1 MKRKEG
7 FSVKKGFLIIL
18 AVFLFPVVSYSQN
31 AAGGESGGVDRY
43 AVFIGCNSAGK
54 NYQKLLY
61 AGTDAMAFQKTMAEI
76 GGISRSNGILL
87 LEPSRTDLDD
97 AMNSIAKK
105 ISEKKNGSKRSEFLF
120 YYSGHSDEN
129 SLLLGKDRYDYSE
142 LKAAIN
148 NIPSDVHVVILDSCY
163 SGNFIRTKGGQKQK
177 PFLVDDSSVVKGHA
191 YLSSSSS
198 QEFSQE
204 SDEIG
209 SSFFTNSMLT
219 GLRGAA
225 DSSGDKKVTLNEL
238 YSYAFTET
246 LAKTEKTS
254 AGPQH
259 PNYNITLVG
268 SGDLVLSDIT
278 NSDSV
283 LHIAADLTGR
293 FIIRD
298 ENGKLI
304 SEVNKLHDSPV
315 YLALEEG
322 SYDVMLIERNRTRQ
336 GSFTLANG
344 KVFKLSADSFKTVA
358 VEDNRV
364 RGQEDDSNEDNKDNK
379 EKELVYVPV
388 DFSFV
393 ANELSRVFGKR
404 LRSNMSF
411 GFFNTNIYELEG
423 IIFSGGTSF
432 TELTRGLQFSTIF
445 SSSKELHGVQASA
458 IFNTTH
464 SAEGIQAA
472 GVFNHAHNVNGVQAS
487 SIFNSA
493 HDVKGIQA
501 AAVFNSAHD
510 FTGVQASSIFNS
522 ARNLRGVQ
530 ASGIFNA
537 ADSINGVQASAI
549 ANVAG
554 EINGLQSTGIF
565 NKADYVSER
574 SLQLGLV
581 NYAKSLDGIQIG
593 LVNISDDGILE
604 TSFSYTSNNNL
615 RAVLTSGA
623 KRFHSVFGFSMSA
636 KNIYRNNYSD
646 GVTYDMIMGFGS
658 RLELS
663 NLNFDF
669 EIHANEIF
677 HSDRIKEEA
686 EDGVTY
692 YPSARFAAGFA
703 PSSHFKIFTGLIISV
718 EHEKYEDSFYD
729 FNSNIHFKCREFTFH
744 PEFEAGVSISFN

>member
-7 FSVKKGFLIIL
+7 FSVKKGFLIML

-283 LHIAADLTGR
+283 LQIAADLTGR

-315 YLALEEG
+315 YLALEQG

-364 RGQEDDSNEDNKDNK
+364 RGQEDDSNEDNKDNE

-388 DFSFV
+388 DFSIA
-393 ANELSRVFGKR
+393 ANEISRTFGSP
-404 LRSNMSF
+404 LRSNLSF
-411 GFFNTNIYELEG
+411 GLFNTNIYELDG
-423 IIFSGGTSF
+423 ILFSGGISSTHV
-432 TELTRGLQFSTIF
+432 TR
-445 SSSKELHGVQASA
+445 GVQAA
-458 IFNTTH
+458 ALFNSTK
-464 SAEGIQAA
+464 SLSGVQAA
-472 GVFNHAHNVNGVQAS
+472 GLFNVAHDTNGVQAS
-487 SIFNSA
+487 SIFNRA
-493 HDVKGIQA
+493 RDVKGIQA
-501 AAVFNSAHD
+501 AAIFNSAHD
-510 FTGVQASSIFNS
+510 FDGVQASSIFNS

-549 ANVAG
+549 ANIAG

-565 NKADYVSER
+565 NKADYVSE
-574 SLQLGLV
+574 SGLQLGII
-581 NYAKSLDGIQIG
+581 NYAKNLDGIQIG
-593 LVNISDDGILE
+593 LVNISDDGIFE

-636 KNIYRNNYSD
+636 KNICRNNYSD

-658 RLELS
+658 RLEFS

-677 HSDRIKEEA
+677 HSDRIKEDA
-686 EDGVTY
+686 EDEVTY

-729 FNSNIHFKCREFTFH
+729 FNSNIHFKYRDFTFH